1 MQRDGQVT
9 LYVGWPSKNVQNS
22 NDHCLETKERISV
35 PFRNFVRNIFAFSVH
50 YRIIAYYEIP
60 VVITDQLLLR
70 QRLQYLNTLYSLNR
84 FLRKKNSEMMC
95 LTFCSFFYLVV
106 SSKDSFVF
114 RTWCAPPPKRK

>member
-1 MQRDGQVT
+1 M
-9 LYVGWPSKNVQNS
+9 
-22 NDHCLETKERISV
+22 

-84 FLRKKNSEMMC
+84 FLRKK
-95 LTFCSFFYLVV
+95 TV
-106 SSKDSFVF
+106 K
-114 RTWCAPPPKRK
+114 